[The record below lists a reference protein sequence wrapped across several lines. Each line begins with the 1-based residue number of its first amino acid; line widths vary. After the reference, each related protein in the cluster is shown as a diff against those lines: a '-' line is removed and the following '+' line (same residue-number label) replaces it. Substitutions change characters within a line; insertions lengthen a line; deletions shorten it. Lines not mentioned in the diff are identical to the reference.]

1 MQVANAT
8 TPANFFHLLR
18 RQLHRDFRK
27 PLIVMTPKSLLRHPK
42 CVSSVEDLVGGS
54 FQEVIDDASSKVA
67 KVKKL
72 VFCSGKLYFELLEE
86 KENRNAEEIALVRL
100 EQLYPFP
107 KKKLETVV
115 SKYTNAVRYIW
126 AQEEPENM
134 GAWGFVLRHWREL
147 PLELVARSV
156 SATPASGSAKR
167 SARRQ
172 KAIVDRVFEL

>member
-1 MQVANAT
+1 M
-8 TPANFFHLLR
+8 R

-42 CVSSVEDLVGGS
+42 CVSSVEELVEGR
-54 FQEVIDDASSKVA
+54 FQEVIDDECAEVN

-86 KENRNAEEIALVRL
+86 KEKRNAEEFALVRV

-107 KKKLETVV
+107 KKKLEAVV
-115 SKYTNAVRYIW
+115 SKYKNAEYYIW

-147 PLELVARSV
+147 PLQLVARSV

-172 KAIVDRVFEL
+172 KAIVEGVFEL